1 MFSKKDLDSGNVVE
15 IRNGQKF
22 LYHNIDRS
30 KILDIRGYNYLELN
44 RYDENFNRKAGKSDI
59 FDIVKVY
66 RDYTCEEVL
75 WERKKKPELT
85 DVEKAI
91 LRNYLSKGYKWIARD
106 KEDYIY
112 VYITK
117 PLTMSNTL
125 WVSPYAYSY
134 GCDITFERLF
144 QFIKWEDDE
153 PYSIEE
159 LLEE

>member
-15 IRNGQKF
+15 IKCGQKF

-30 KILDIRGYNYLELN
+30 KMLDIRGYNYLELN
-44 RYDENFNRKAGKSDI
+44 RYDENFNRKAGNSEI

-85 DVEKAI
+85 DTEKAI

-125 WVSPYAYSY
+125 WISPYAYSY

-144 QFIKWEDDE
+144 KFIKWEDEE

>member
-15 IRNGQKF
+15 IKCGQKF

-30 KILDIRGYNYLELN
+30 KILDIRGYNYLVLDY
-44 RYDENFNRKAGKSDI
+44 YDENFNRKAGKSEI

-75 WERKKKPELT
+75 WEREKKPKLT
-85 DVEKAI
+85 NVEKAI

-112 VYITK
+112 VYITT

-144 QFIKWEDDE
+144 QFIKWEDG
-153 PYSIEE
+153 PYLIED

>member
-22 LYHNIDRS
+22 LYHNIDRG
-30 KILDIRGYNYLELN
+30 KILDIQGYNYLDLN
-44 RYDENFNRKAGKSDI
+44 DYDENLKCKVVYLNTLDI
-59 FDIVKVY
+59 IKVY
-66 RDYTCEEVL
+66 RDYTCKEVL

-85 DVEKAI
+85 DVEKVL
-91 LRNYLSKGYKWIARD
+91 LRDYLSKGYKWIARD
-106 KEDYIY
+106 KDDYIY

-117 PLTMSNTL
+117 PLTVSNTL

-153 PYSIEE
+153 PYLIEE
-159 LLEE
+159 LLKE